1 MSSRTPF
8 IDGSAAAQHVSS
20 GPVLTAAVHMPQ
32 DVPPTVGIRPITAA
46 VVAGQPVSVT
56 VTADQGTHWFIDP
69 EGDLDSKP
77 IVTYTGTTVV
87 LDDAVVA
94 SGQDAGGT
102 FMVTFPRPGDH
113 LLQASCTTTAA
124 GTVVTSAQV
133 PVRVKAAGPPAF
145 TVTSPGKDATVDL
158 NEGGGSVDITLSIPP
173 DAFFPLD
180 VERHPRRSNHHQQRH
195 QHGLHDEDH
204 PYAVAAGTATD
215 HHPGSGPGRAGI
227 WPDHTRQRPG
237 RRGPASGRGV
247 PGILGERRRRRSGQ
261 CDRVDARHRG
271 RCPERHGRRERRGGL
286 GAVTGWTQ
294 DGGASSHRRRL
305 HRVACRRPASRV
317 RRSHHSRLG
326 DGRGRQHH
334 GGAAGCSCCRDQLL
348 RSWHARGAAG

>member
-1 MSSRTPF
+1 MSSGTPT
-8 IDGSAAAQHVSS
+8 IDGPAAAQHVPS
-20 GPVLTAAVHMPQ
+20 GPVLAAAVHVPQ

-56 VTADQGTHWFIDP
+56 VTADQGTHWFIDT

-87 LDDAVVA
+87 LDSAVVA

-180 VERHPRRSNHHQQRH
+180 VELTRDEVTTISSVTSTDYTTKITLTPLPLGPRPVTIRVADRDGQASSQTISVS
-195 QHGLHDEDH
+195 GLD
-204 PYAVAAGTATD
+204 VAAP
-215 HHPGSGPGRAGI
+215 HLVVEF
-227 WPDHTRQRPG
+227 
-237 RRGPASGRGV
+237 PAS
-247 PGILGERRRRRSGQ
+247 
-261 CDRVDARHRG
+261 
-271 RCPERHGRRERRGGL
+271 
-286 GAVTGWTQ
+286 
-294 DGGASSHRRRL
+294 
-305 HRVACRRPASRV
+305 
-317 RRSHHSRLG
+317 
-326 DGRGRQHH
+326 
-334 GGAAGCSCCRDQLL
+334 
-348 RSWHARGAAG
+348 